1 MTLAR
6 MLSPKSAVFIGGSDL
21 VPVIEATRQNQFSGD
36 LFVVNESDKTLA
48 GLNCYSTV
56 EELPSTPDLAF
67 VDGADKTIVNLV
79 KTLAEQKCGGVV
91 VSGGFEPELG
101 EQWQRIREVAGD
113 MPVLGPN
120 SMGFANFADHSVF
133 IQGHV
138 ADYKGTAKGVAAIGY
153 GSSISSDFF
162 MADRSLPLA
171 YAVGMGDQAVLR
183 PSDILEFVID
193 DDRVSAI
200 FLYLESVYDVP
211 ALSKISRKAVRRGLP
226 IVVVRGGRTTAGN
239 RVAHSPEQNLQG
251 EDDTITALFNR
262 LGFIQCSSTE
272 EAIETLKMLIFTGR
286 PLGRRL
292 TVSASS
298 SSFAVIG
305 ADKAESV
312 GLKIEDITPELAAEV
327 KRLLPKNT
335 NPSNPLVISPDCDIT
350 YEEQRKIFRSFFKNN
365 AELAVQIMCFPAD
378 ETIDSSAWIQLA
390 DAFAQEAAD
399 QQLPCAFI
407 NTLPETLPKEVREK
421 MIENGMAPLQGLAHG
436 MQAIINAFK
445 FIDQEIRLAQ
455 LPSAAIEMPEPIT
468 IRKYLQLDEAQGKEA
483 LHRTGV
489 TVPKAVVIQSGI
501 PMELDALRYPVAVKA
516 LSPKL
521 THKTELGAIR
531 LNIAN
536 DTQARQA
543 IFDINDLIESIQPT
557 GFLIEEMVI
566 DGIGE
571 ILIGVRHVQSIG
583 QVLTIAVG
591 GVSVELIRDIRTLLL
606 PTSSSEIEYAL
617 RSLKLFPIFE
627 GWRGKPAADL
637 DAVVEA
643 IATIASYAVAQRQ
656 RLFALEINPL
666 IVRPAPHPPVVADV
680 VLQLGESISL
690 D

>member
-1 MTLAR
+1 MSLAR
-6 MLSPKSAVFIGGSDL
+6 MLAPKSAVFIGGEDL
-21 VPVIEATRQNQFSGD
+21 VPIIESTRQNRFSGE
-36 LFVVNESDKTLA
+36 LFVVNQVDKTLA
-48 GLNCYSTV
+48 GIDCYSTV
-56 EELPSTPDLAF
+56 EQLPSSPDLAY
-67 VDGADKTIVNLV
+67 VDGAGNTIVELV
-79 KTLAEQKCGGVV
+79 QALADNRCGGVI
-91 VSGGFEPELG
+91 VSGGFEPDLG
-101 EQWQRIREVAGD
+101 EKWQRIREAAGD

-120 SMGFANFADHSVF
+120 SMGFANFADQSVF
-133 IQGHV
+133 IQGHI
-138 ADYKGTAKGVAAIGY
+138 AEFQGTPNGVAAIGY

-162 MADRSLPLA
+162 MADRSLPLT
-171 YAVGMGDQAVLR
+171 YAFGMGDQAVLK
-183 PSDILEFVID
+183 PADILDHVID

-211 ALSKISRKAVRRGLP
+211 ALSKAALKAVRKGLP
-226 IVVVRGGRTTAGN
+226 VVVVRGGRTISGGRA
-239 RVAHSPEQNLQG
+239 AHTPIESLQG
-251 EDDTITALFNR
+251 EDGAITALFNR
-262 LGFIQCSSTE
+262 LGFIQCSTTE

-298 SSFAVIG
+298 SSFAVMG

-312 GLKIEDITPELAAEV
+312 GLTIEEISEELSNELQP
-327 KRLLPKNT
+327 LLPKNT
-335 NPSNPLVISPDCDIT
+335 TPNNPLVLSPEKQLNTADAR
-350 YEEQRKIFRSFFKNN
+350 EIFKTLFKNN

-378 ETIDSSAWIQLA
+378 KSVDPAAWIELA
-390 DAFAQEAAD
+390 TAFAQEAAE
-399 QQLPCAFI
+399 QQLPCAFV
-407 NTLPETLPKEVREK
+407 NTLPETLPKAVREQ

-455 LPSAAIEMPEPIT
+455 LPSAAIKMPEPIT
-468 IRKYLQLDEAQGKEA
+468 IQKYLQLDEAQGKQA
-483 LHRTGV
+483 LNRIGIW
-489 TVPKAVVIQSGI
+489 VPQAVVIQDGST
-501 PMELDALRYPVAVKA
+501 MELDDLRYPVVVKA

-521 THKTELGAIR
+521 THKTELGAIK

-536 DTQARQA
+536 ETQARQA
-543 IFDINDLIESIQPT
+543 IFDMNGWVESIQPT

-571 ILIGVRHVQSIG
+571 LLIGVRHIPTIG

-591 GVSVELIRDIRTLLL
+591 GMSVELIQDVATLLL

-627 GWRGKPAADL
+627 GWRGRPAADL
-637 DAVVEA
+637 DAVVES
-643 IATIASYAVAQRQ
+643 IATVATYAVAQRQ

-666 IVRPAPHPPVVADV
+666 IVRPAPHPPVAVDV
-680 VLQLGESISL
+680 VLQLGEQISL
-690 D
+690 G